1 MAIPVYVF
9 TGFLDAG
16 KTRFI
21 QETLEDPRFNAG
33 EKTLLLVC
41 EEGEEEFDPSTFS
54 GKNVFIETV
63 EDQEEITEE
72 ELETL
77 RKKHRAE
84 RVCVELNGM
93 CQIGDFYAK
102 FPENWVVYQE
112 ILFAEAGTFPL
123 YNANMRS
130 LVVDKVGG
138 CEMVVFNR
146 VDASTDKMELH
157 KIVRAIN
164 RRCDIMYE
172 DREGNVEYDEIEDP
186 LPFDIEADVIEIKD
200 DDYGIWYRD
209 ITEDM
214 KKYSGKTVKFKAQV
228 AHLKKKEKDSFV
240 PGRFI
245 MTCCVDDIQFM
256 GFVCNYPGGDQLSQR
271 DWVWVT
277 AKISLRYHKMYKDM
291 GPVLTALEVTPAE
304 KAQQDV
310 VTF

>member
-9 TGFLDAG
+9 TGFLDSG
-16 KTRFI
+16 KTKFI
-21 QETLEDPRFNAG
+21 QGTLEDERFNAG
-33 EKTLLLVC
+33 EKTLLLIC
-41 EEGEEEFDPSTFS
+41 EEGEEEYDPSAFAAP
-54 GKNVFIETV
+54 NVYLEIV
-63 EDQEEITEE
+63 EDQEDLDEAQ
-72 ELETL
+72 LEAL
-77 RKKHRAE
+77 RKKYRAE

-93 CQIGDFYAK
+93 QTVSDFYAK
-102 FPENWVVYQE
+102 LPKNWVVYQE
-112 ILFAEAGTFPL
+112 IMFAEAATFPL

-146 VDASTDKMELH
+146 VKKDTDKMELH

-164 RRCDIMYE
+164 RRCDILYE
-172 DREGNVEYDEIEDP
+172 DMDGEVEFDEIEDP
-186 LPFDIEADVIEIKD
+186 LPFDIDADVIEIKD
-200 DDYGIWYRD
+200 EDYGVWYRD

-228 AHLKKKEKDSFV
+228 AHLKKKEKDAFV

-245 MTCCVDDIQFM
+245 MTCCVEDIQFM
-256 GFVCNYPGGDQLSQR
+256 GFVCTWPGAEKLSQR

-277 AKISLRYHKMYKDM
+277 AKISLRYHKMYQDM

-304 KAQQDV
+304 KALEDV

>member
-9 TGFLDAG
+9 TGFLDSG
-16 KTRFI
+16 KTKFI
-21 QETLEDPRFNAG
+21 QGTLEDERFNAG
-33 EKTLLLVC
+33 EKTLLLIC
-41 EEGEEEFDPSTFS
+41 EEGEEEYDPSAFAAP
-54 GKNVFIETV
+54 NVYLEIV
-63 EDQEEITEE
+63 EDQEDLDEAQ
-72 ELETL
+72 LEAL
-77 RKKHRAE
+77 RKKYRAE

-93 CQIGDFYAK
+93 QTVSDFYAK
-102 FPENWVVYQE
+102 LPKNWVVYQE
-112 ILFAEAGTFPL
+112 IMFAEAATFPL

-146 VDASTDKMELH
+146 VKKDTDKMELH

-164 RRCDIMYE
+164 RRCDILYE
-172 DREGNVEYDEIEDP
+172 DMDGEVEFDEIEDP
-186 LPFDIEADVIEIKD
+186 LPFDIDADVIEIKD
-200 DDYGIWYRD
+200 EDYGIWYRD

-228 AHLKKKEKDSFV
+228 AHLKKKEKDAFV

-256 GFVCNYPGGDQLSQR
+256 GFVCTWPGAEKLSQR
-271 DWVWVT
+271 NWVWVT
-277 AKISLRYHKMYKDM
+277 AKISLRYHKMYQDM

-304 KAQQDV
+304 KALEDV

>member
-16 KTRFI
+16 KTRFM
-21 QETLEDPRFNAG
+21 QGTLEDERFNAG

-41 EEGEEEFDPSTFS
+41 EEGEEEYDPSAFS
-54 GKNVFIETV
+54 GPNVHMEVI
-63 EDQEEITEE
+63 EDQDALDETQ
-72 ELETL
+72 LEAM
-77 RKKHRAE
+77 RKKYRAE

-93 CQIGDFYAK
+93 KLVSDFYAK
-102 FPENWVVYQE
+102 LPSNWVVYQE
-112 ILFAEAGTFPL
+112 IMFADASTFPM

-138 CEMVVFNR
+138 CEMIVFNR
-146 VDASTDKMELH
+146 VDESTDKMELH

-164 RRCDIMYE
+164 RRCDIAYE
-172 DREGNVEYDEIEDP
+172 DENGEVEYDEIEDP
-186 LPFDIEADVIEIKD
+186 LPFDINADVIEIAD

-214 KKYSGKTVKFKAQV
+214 QKYSGKTVKFKAQV
-228 AHLKKKEKDSFV
+228 AHLKKKEPDAFV

-245 MTCCVDDIQFM
+245 MTCCVEDIQFM
-256 GFVCNYPGGDQLSQR
+256 GFVCQYPGGDKLSQR
-271 DWVWVT
+271 EWVEVT

-291 GPVLTALEVTPAE
+291 GPILTALEVTPAE
-304 KAQQDV
+304 KPQEDV

>member
-16 KTRFI
+16 KTKFI
-21 QETLEDPRFNAG
+21 QGTLEDERFNAG

-41 EEGEEEFDPSTFS
+41 EEGEEEYQPSAFAAP
-54 GKNVFIETV
+54 NVYMEII
-63 EDQEEITEE
+63 EDQEALDETQ
-72 ELETL
+72 LEAM
-77 RKKHRAE
+77 RKKYRAE

-93 CQIGDFYAK
+93 QTVSDFYAK
-102 FPENWVVYQE
+102 LPKSWVVYQE
-112 ILFAEAGTFPL
+112 IMFAEAGTFPL

-146 VDASTDKMELH
+146 VNENTDKMELH

-164 RRCDIMYE
+164 RRCDIAYE
-172 DREGNVEYDEIEDP
+172 DMDGEVEYDDIEDP
-186 LPFDIEADVIEIKD
+186 LPFDIDADVIEIKD

-228 AHLKKKEKDSFV
+228 AHLKKKEKDAFV

-245 MTCCVDDIQFM
+245 MTCCVEDIQFM
-256 GFVCNYPGGDQLSQR
+256 GFVCYWPGAEELSQR

-291 GPVLTALEVTPAE
+291 GPILTAIEVTPAE
-304 KAQQDV
+304 KALEDV